1 MKKLLILPL
10 ILFFLSSG
18 SALLAQQKVG
28 SDEEVLKE
36 SKDIIGNLDSL
47 MNLWY
52 LKKTTPVKNRK
63 SVNIYGFKPD
73 EVPDY
78 PDSVY
83 ISRLAKLE
91 SPLPYTYNDKVKA
104 FINLYAMRKR
114 DLVEK
119 MLGLSEYYFP
129 IFEESLDKHN
139 MPLEIKYLSVV
150 ESALNPR
157 AVSRVGATGLWQFM
171 YATGRMYRL
180 EVSSYV
186 DDRKDPH
193 HSTDAA
199 ALYLK
204 DLYNTFGDWFLAIA
218 AYNCGPGNINKAIRR
233 SGGKRTF
240 WEIYNY
246 LPQETRG
253 YVPAFIAA
261 TYVFTYHKEHN
272 LFPQSSSLPSFVD
285 TVFVDKD
292 LDFKAVAQVLNVP
305 VDVMRDLNPQYKLEK
320 IPAHTKPYQL
330 RLPSTKA
337 YAFCQFKDSIYTCQ
351 ERMHPGRL
359 AETEI
364 ATRNYNNSDSNIRS
378 AAKDNATGNKK
389 SKVYYT
395 VKAKD
400 NITYIADWFDV
411 DVVSIKRWNRL
422 RSNSLALGR
431 KLVLYVPADN
441 YTHYR
446 KINTMTLAQKRKLSI
461 KEPIV
466 SNPEPKLATN
476 EKEKS
481 KTTETVANNSEVT
494 ASADKSANKDKT
506 VQDKNAAAKKTREE
520 YYVVQKGD
528 TLWSIAQ
535 RFPGVSVEDIKK
547 VNNLT
552 DHHSIKVGQKIK
564 IQKG

>member
-18 SALLAQQKVG
+18 STLLAQVKVG

-63 SVNIYGFKPD
+63 SVNVYGFKPD
-73 EVPDY
+73 EIPDY
-78 PDSVY
+78 ADSIYV
-83 ISRLAKLE
+83 SRLAKLE

-139 MPLEIKYLSVV
+139 MPLEIKYLAVV

-171 YATGRMYRL
+171 YPTGKMYRL
-180 EVSSYV
+180 DVSSYV

-193 HSTDAA
+193 RSTDAA
-199 ALYLK
+199 AQYLK
-204 DLYNTFGDWFLAIA
+204 DLHNTFGDWFLAIA

-272 LFPQSSSLPSFVD
+272 LFPQTSSLPMYVD
-285 TVFVDKD
+285 TVYVEKD
-292 LDFKAVAQVLNVP
+292 LDFKAVAQVLQVP
-305 VDVMRDLNPQYKLEK
+305 EEIMRDLNPQYKLDK
-320 IPAHTKPYQL
+320 IPARSKPYQL

-337 YAFCQFKDSIYTCQ
+337 YAFCQFKDSIYVCQ
-351 ERMHPGRL
+351 ERLNPGVKE
-359 AETEI
+359 ETEI
-364 ATRNYNNSDSNIRS
+364 AGRYIDNSNNNNST
-378 AAKDNATGNKK
+378 ADNSSSGPKR
-389 SKVYYT
+389 KVYYT
-395 VKAKD
+395 VKSRD
-400 NITYIADWFDV
+400 NISYLADWFDV
-411 DVVSIKRWNRL
+411 SISDIKRWNRL
-422 RSNSLALGR
+422 RSNTLALGR
-431 KLVLYVPADN
+431 KLVLYVPAEN
-441 YTHYR
+441 YAYYK
-446 KINTMTLAQKRKLSI
+446 KINTMTVAQKRKLAIRESI
-461 KEPIV
+461 N
-466 SNPEPKLATN
+466 SNPEPKVASN
-476 EKEKS
+476 EVGKDKV
-481 KTTETVANNSEVT
+481 KTAASTT
-494 ASADKSANKDKT
+494 ASSTAADKKAETTATQEKTDKPKP
-506 VQDKNAAAKKTREE
+506 QNNIKEE

-552 DHHSIKVGQKIK
+552 DHHSIRIGQKIK